1 MPGDRV
7 RDHGELSRGKEISS
21 ENRKRIVTLGE
32 GTARGGPEQRRA
44 CHGGRDSGSVTDGA
58 TVT

>member
-7 RDHGELSRGKEISS
+7 RDHGELSRGKEISA

-44 CHGGRDSGSVTDGA
+44 CHTEETADLSLMGLL
-58 TVT
+58 

>member
-7 RDHGELSRGKEISS
+7 RGHGELSRGKDISA

-32 GTARGGPEQRRA
+32 EMAHGGPEQRRA
-44 CHGGRDSGSVTDGA
+44 CHGEEAADLSPMGLL
-58 TVT
+58 